1 MVFAHIHCAEAN
13 PRCPK
18 CGSANTTS
26 ASKHKE
32 RVIRGLPIGPRPFI
46 LRVTIRRIRCR
57 ECKAF
62 AQEPLPFCPGPYARY
77 TKQLARYVIGLRS
90 KMSISAAAQL
100 TGLHWET
107 VKNIEKEY
115 LKRKY
120 KRIRL
125 KDTAVLGIDEVYLG
139 LKMGFIT
146 VVRDLE
152 SGAVLHIGKG
162 KGYEALA
169 KFRKRLKRH
178 RGRIK
183 AVCIDMSG
191 AYSSWVKEILP
202 DADIVYDHFHVIK
215 MMNKRLDDLRRRTM
229 GQLCTDQKKSL
240 KKTRWLWLRNI
251 ENLSE
256 SAQSELEELREKFS
270 DLGTASAM
278 KEVLR
283 NIYQLAD
290 GITVAEL
297 AFKKWCAMADESGID
312 ALKRMA
318 KTIRSHWD
326 GVLAYWRH
334 NNITNASQEGFNNK
348 IGWLTRQAYGYRD
361 EQYLHL
367 KIFDLPNLS
376 TVRKL

>member
-1 MVFAHIHCAEAN
+1 MDSAD
-13 PRCPK
+13 PRPCCPT
-18 CGSANTTS
+18 CGSANT
-26 ASKHKE
+26 AAIPVKK
-32 RVIRGLPIGPRPFI
+32 IRNIQALPIGSRQVI
-46 LRVTIRRIRCR
+46 LRVSIRRIRCH
-57 ECKAF
+57 ECGAF
-62 AQEPLPFCPGPYARY
+62 AQEPISFCPGPYARH

-90 KMSISAAAQL
+90 EMSIRAVARF

-107 VKNIEKEY
+107 VKNIEKAH

-120 KRIRL
+120 RRIRL
-125 KDTAVLGIDEVYLG
+125 KDVHVLGIDEVYLG
-139 LKMGFIT
+139 TRMGFIT

-162 KGYEALA
+162 KGYEALV
-169 KFRKRLKRH
+169 KFRKRIRRQSRH
-178 RGRIK
+178 IK
-183 AVCIDMSG
+183 AVCIDMAG
-191 AYSSWVKEILP
+191 AYSAWVKEVLP

-215 MMNKRLDDLRRRTM
+215 MMNKHLDDLRRRTM
-229 GQLCTDQKKSL
+229 NQLCSDQKKQL
-240 KKTRWLWLRNI
+240 KNKRWLLLKNI
-251 ENLSE
+251 ENLTD
-256 SAQSELEELREKFS
+256 SAKADLEHLREEFH

-278 KEVLR
+278 KEYLR

-290 GITVAEL
+290 GMTVAEL

-312 ALKRMA
+312 SLKRMA
-318 KTIRSHWD
+318 KTLRSHWS

-361 EQYLHL
+361 EQYLYL

-376 TVRKL
+376 TVKRL

>member
-1 MVFAHIHCAEAN
+1 MLIVW
-13 PRCPK
+13 
-18 CGSANTTS
+18 
-26 ASKHKE
+26 
-32 RVIRGLPIGPRPFI
+32 V
-46 LRVTIRRIRCR
+46 RRIRCH

-77 TKQLARYVIGLRS
+77 TKSLARYVIGLRTQ
-90 KMSISAAAQL
+90 MSISAVARF

-107 VKNIEKEY
+107 VKNIEKEH

-125 KDTAVLGIDEVYLG
+125 KDTTVLGIDEVYLG
-139 LKMGFIT
+139 MGFIS
-146 VVRDLE
+146 VVRDLD

-162 KGYEALA
+162 KGYEAL
-169 KFRKRLKRH
+169 KTFRKRLKRH

-183 AVCIDMSG
+183 AVCIDMAG
-191 AYSSWVKEILP
+191 AYTAWVKDVLP

-215 MMNKRLDDLRRRTM
+215 MMNKHLDDLRRSTM
-229 GQLCTDQKKSL
+229 RQLCADQKKSL
-240 KKTRWLWLRNI
+240 KNTRWLWLKNI

-256 SAQSELEELREKFS
+256 TARSDLEELREKFS
-270 DLGTASAM
+270 GLGTASAM
-278 KEVLR
+278 KEYLR

-290 GITVAEL
+290 GITVAEP
-297 AFKKWCAMADESGID
+297 AFKKWCSMADESGID
-312 ALKRMA
+312 CLKRMA
-318 KTIRSHWD
+318 KTIRTHWN

-376 TVRKL
+376 TVRRL

>member
-1 MVFAHIHCAEAN
+1 
-13 PRCPK
+13 
-18 CGSANTTS
+18 
-26 ASKHKE
+26 
-32 RVIRGLPIGPRPFI
+32 
-46 LRVTIRRIRCR
+46 
-57 ECKAF
+57 
-62 AQEPLPFCPGPYARY
+62 
-77 TKQLARYVIGLRS
+77 
-90 KMSISAAAQL
+90 
-100 TGLHWET
+100 
-107 VKNIEKEY
+107 
-115 LKRKY
+115 
-120 KRIRL
+120 
-125 KDTAVLGIDEVYLG
+125 
-139 LKMGFIT
+139 
-146 VVRDLE
+146 
-152 SGAVLHIGKG
+152 
-162 KGYEALA
+162 
-169 KFRKRLKRH
+169 
-178 RGRIK
+178 
-183 AVCIDMSG
+183 MSG

-334 NNITNASQEGFNNK
+334 NQITNASQEGFNNK

>member
-1 MVFAHIHCAEAN
+1 
-13 PRCPK
+13 
-18 CGSANTTS
+18 
-26 ASKHKE
+26 
-32 RVIRGLPIGPRPFI
+32 
-46 LRVTIRRIRCR
+46 
-57 ECKAF
+57 
-62 AQEPLPFCPGPYARY
+62 
-77 TKQLARYVIGLRS
+77 
-90 KMSISAAAQL
+90 MSISAAAQL

-115 LKRKY
+115 LKHKY

>member
-1 MVFAHIHCAEAN
+1 
-13 PRCPK
+13 
-18 CGSANTTS
+18 
-26 ASKHKE
+26 
-32 RVIRGLPIGPRPFI
+32 
-46 LRVTIRRIRCR
+46 
-57 ECKAF
+57 
-62 AQEPLPFCPGPYARY
+62 
-77 TKQLARYVIGLRS
+77 
-90 KMSISAAAQL
+90 MSIRAVARF

-107 VKNIEKEY
+107 VKNIEKEH

-125 KDTAVLGIDEVYLG
+125 KDTTVLGIDEVYLG

-183 AVCIDMSG
+183 AVCIDMAG
-191 AYSSWVKEILP
+191 AYSAWVKEVLP

-229 GQLCTDQKKSL
+229 SELCADQKKNL
-240 KKTRWLWLRNI
+240 KKTRWIWLKNI
-251 ENLSE
+251 EKLSE
-256 SAQSELEELREKFS
+256 AAQSDLEELREQFS

-283 NIYQLAD
+283 NIYRMAD

-297 AFKKWCAMADESGID
+297 AFKKWCAMADESGI
-312 ALKRMA
+312 ACLKTMA
-318 KTIRSHWD
+318 KTIRQRIQ
-326 GVLAYWRH
+326 GLLAYWNH
-334 NNITNASQEGFNNK
+334 G
-348 IGWLTRQAYGYRD
+348 
-361 EQYLHL
+361 
-367 KIFDLPNLS
+367 
-376 TVRKL
+376 

>member
-1 MVFAHIHCAEAN
+1 M
-13 PRCPK
+13 
-18 CGSANTTS
+18 
-26 ASKHKE
+26 
-32 RVIRGLPIGPRPFI
+32 
-46 LRVTIRRIRCR
+46 
-57 ECKAF
+57 
-62 AQEPLPFCPGPYARY
+62 PFCPEPYARH
-77 TKQLARYVIGLRS
+77 TKPLARYVIGLRAE
-90 KMSISAAAQL
+90 MSIRAVAQF

-125 KDTAVLGIDEVYLG
+125 KDVRILGLDEVYLG
-139 LKMGFIT
+139 TTMGFIT

-169 KFRKRLKRH
+169 KFRKRIRKQS
-178 RGRIK
+178 GQIK
-183 AVCIDMSG
+183 AVCIDMAG
-191 AYSSWVKEILP
+191 AYSAWVADVLP

-215 MMNKRLDDLRRRTM
+215 MMNKQLDDLRRRTM
-229 GQLCTDQKKSL
+229 NQLSCDQKKQL
-240 KKTRWLWLRNI
+240 KNKRWLLLRNI
-251 ENLSE
+251 ENLTE
-256 SAQSELEELREKFS
+256 TARADLDHLREEFS
-270 DLGTASAM
+270 ELGTASAM

-283 NIYQLAD
+283 NIYQMAD
-290 GITVAEL
+290 GVAVAEL
-297 AFKKWCAMADESGID
+297 AFTKWCSMADESGVD

-318 KTIRSHWD
+318 KTIRSHWS

-334 NNITNASQEGFNNK
+334 NHITNASQEGFNNK

-367 KIFDLPNLS
+367 KIYDLPNLS
-376 TVRKL
+376 TVRRL